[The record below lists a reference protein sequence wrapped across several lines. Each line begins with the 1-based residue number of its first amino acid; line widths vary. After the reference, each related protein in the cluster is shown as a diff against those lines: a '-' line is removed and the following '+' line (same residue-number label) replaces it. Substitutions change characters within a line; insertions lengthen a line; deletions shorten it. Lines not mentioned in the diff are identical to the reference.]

1 MALTIRLRQQGRTGH
16 QQYRLVV
23 MDSRVQRDGKYVEM
37 IGWYDP
43 RQEKEENR
51 LFIKTDRVQF
61 WLSKGATISEKAAAL
76 VNHTSPEVLRAKT
89 EQAVAKKR
97 KEQVKR
103 RERRAAAKKTSEKAV
118 AAKEA
123 PAKKAPEKKAAA
135 KKAPAK
141 KKAAE

>member
-1 MALTIRLRQQGRTGH
+1 
-16 QQYRLVV
+16 

-51 LFIKTDRVQF
+51 LFVKTDRVQY
-61 WLSKGATISEKAAAL
+61 WLGKGAVLSDKAAAL
-76 VNHTSPEVLRAKT
+76 VRHTSPEVLRAKT

-103 RERRAAAKKTSEKAV
+103 RERRIAAKNASEKAV
-118 AAKEA
+118 AEKKEA
-123 PAKKAPEKKAAA
+123 PAKKAPAKKAPA

>member
-1 MALTIRLRQQGRTGH
+1 MALTIRLRQQGRSGH

-51 LFIKTDRVQF
+51 LFVKTDRVQF
-61 WLSKGATISEKAAAL
+61 WLGKGAVLSDKAEAL
-76 VNHTSPEVLRAKT
+76 VRHTSPEVLRAKT

-103 RERRAAAKKTSEKAV
+103 RARRTAAKQASEKAV
-118 AAKEA
+118 KQEA
-123 PAKKAPEKKAAA
+123 PAKKAPAKKAPA

>member
-51 LFIKTDRVQF
+51 LFIKTDRVQY
-61 WLSKGATISEKAAAL
+61 WLGKGATLSDKAAAL
-76 VNHTSPEVLRAKT
+76 VRHTSPEVLRAQT

-97 KEQVKR
+97 KEQLKR
-103 RERRAAAKKTSEKAV
+103 RERRTAAKKAVEAKPAEK
-118 AAKEA
+118 KA
-123 PAKKAPEKKAAA
+123 PAAKKAPA